1 MYPKTRSKVPSR
13 FCSHPSNTGT
23 TSCPLLY
30 TWPLEG
36 ATVPTTSESANTKT
50 ALFILALFLMLLI
63 VVRAGI
69 HLLRPLLEFFLV
81 VLLGQVME
89 AHPGEA
95 HVIDRTV
102 AESDP
107 VPWIGVVPVGGGVVV
122 PADDMNDRPRGKH
135 RRDVVRVVVDEHPG
149 KVVFCAAERL
159 DLALDMDCLD
169 AHPLAAV
176 VHVRLEG
183 LHDGGLG

>member
-23 TSCPLLY
+23 MSCPLVY
-30 TWPLEG
+30 TWPLDPVT
-36 ATVPTTSESANTKT
+36 APTTSESANTRT
-50 ALFILALFLMLLI
+50 ALFIVALLVLI
-63 VVRAGI
+63 VVIACI
-69 HLLRPLLEFFLV
+69 HLLRPLLELVLV
-81 VLLGQVME
+81 VLIGQVME

-102 AESDP
+102 AESHP
-107 VPWIGVVPVGGGVVV
+107 VPRIGVVPVSGGVVV
-122 PADDMNDRPRGKH
+122 PADDVNDRPRGKH

-159 DLALDMDCLD
+159 DLALDMDGLD

-183 LHDGGLG
+183 LHDGG

>member
-1 MYPKTRSKVPSR
+1 MLSSCSRFLFMYPKTRSKVPSR

-30 TWPLEG
+30 TWPLEPVT
-36 ATVPTTSESANTKT
+36 APTTSDSANNKT
-50 ALFILALFLMLLI
+50 ALFNLTHLF
-63 VVRAGI
+63 
-69 HLLRPLLEFFLV
+69 RPLLEFFLV

-107 VPWIGVVPVGGGVVV
+107 VPRIGVVPVGGGVVV

-149 KVVFCAAERL
+149 KVVSCAAERL
-159 DLALDMDCLD
+159 DLALDMDGLD
-169 AHPLAAV
+169 AHPF
-176 VHVRLEG
+176 
-183 LHDGGLG
+183 